1 MGAKKLQ
8 HRRAGIHERGP
19 AIPRAPRVPP
29 ADVSAGRGGGLR
41 AGTRG
46 LPEGRV
52 TADRC
57 DLLVRGARVIDP
69 AQALDAVAD
78 VAVAGGRI
86 AGVGDM
92 PVPRAARVI
101 DGGGLVASPGWIDL
115 HVHCVEGP
123 GVGAVHPDRDA
134 GIDAGVT
141 TVVDTG
147 SVGVD
152 RLDELLDVARS
163 ARTRVLGFLNVSATR
178 TAPVHG
184 DWQAF
189 DQARTIAA
197 AERH

>member
-1 MGAKKLQ
+1 M
-8 HRRAGIHERGP
+8 
-19 AIPRAPRVPP
+19 
-29 ADVSAGRGGGLR
+29 
-41 AGTRG
+41 
-46 LPEGRV
+46 

-197 AERH
+197 AERHRDRVVGIKVLASQRHCGNLGLVPGRPHDSPRVAGGRGVGRREPR